1 MNPAALVEER
11 RPPGRAMVLAAGL
24 GLRMR
29 PLTLTT
35 PKPLIPI
42 AGRSMLDRALDA
54 LVAYGIEEAVVNA
67 HHLADA
73 VARHLAG
80 RDRPAV
86 RLCVEVE
93 RLETGGG
100 VRNALP
106 LLGVRPFFVLN
117 GDILWQD
124 GPRPALRALAQ
135 RWDPKQMDALL
146 LLHPIASALGYEGA
160 GDFHLCDDGR
170 LLRRRDDEHAPFL
183 FAGLQILHPR
193 LLADAPSGA
202 FSLNLIYDRAMAG
215 GRLFGIVNEG
225 RWCHVGTPADIPVA
239 EDFLRG
245 GAGG

>member
-1 MNPAALVEER
+1 MSAAALVGEDTPR
-11 RPPGRAMVLAAGL
+11 RAMVLAAGL

-29 PLTLTT
+29 PITLTT

-54 LVAYGIEEAVVNA
+54 LDAHGITEVIVNG
-67 HHLADA
+67 HYLADA
-73 VARHLAG
+73 LGRHLAG
-80 RDRPAV
+80 RDRPKV
-86 RLCVEVE
+86 RLCIESE

-170 LLRRRDDEHAPFL
+170 LLRRRDGEHAPFL